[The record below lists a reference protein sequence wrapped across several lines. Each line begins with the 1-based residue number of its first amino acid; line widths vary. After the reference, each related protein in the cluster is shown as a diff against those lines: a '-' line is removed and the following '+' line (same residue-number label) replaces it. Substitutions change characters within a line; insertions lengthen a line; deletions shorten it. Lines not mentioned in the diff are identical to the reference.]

1 MTPSSST
8 GTAIA
13 RTSLADVVYNRIVEA
28 IHAGTLAGGAA
39 LHVADLAGQFNVSPS
54 PVRDAIS
61 RLAAEGLVTNNPNR
75 RTTVVTFT
83 RQDIIETFQLREILE
98 CGAVRLAAKHI
109 QPAQLVELRRVAEQC
124 DALAGNPSQKKA
136 KLDLDNQF
144 HLLVAEAG
152 GNVLLRHEIARCNR
166 RVRAIQWL
174 KLDPPT
180 MKQAHPEHLRV
191 IAALEKHDP
200 DAAEAAMRAH
210 LDVAL
215 ALILK
220 EMA

>member
-1 MTPSSST
+1 MTPLAGT
-8 GTAIA
+8 GIA
-13 RTSLADVVYNRIVEA
+13 RTSLADHVYSRLVEA
-28 IHAGTLAGGAA
+28 IHAGTLACGAP
-39 LHVADLAGQFNVSPS
+39 LHVADLAAQFSVSPS

-75 RTTVVTFT
+75 RTTVVNFT
-83 RQDIIETFQLREILE
+83 RQDILDTFQLREILE
-98 CGAVRLAAKHI
+98 CGAARLAAANI
-109 QPAQLVELRRVAEQC
+109 QPAQLAEIRKVAEQC
-124 DALAGNPSQKKA
+124 DALAGNPAQKKA

-144 HLLVAEAG
+144 HLLVAGAG
-152 GNVLLRHEIARCNR
+152 GNALLRLEIARCNR

-180 MKQAHPEHLRV
+180 MKQAHPEHLK
-191 IAALEKHDP
+191 IIGALEKHDP

-215 ALILK
+215 NLILK
-220 EMA
+220 EMS